1 HLRLFLI
8 HGTGLCALVLSEGRA
23 KGQGLDEVFVPLQRR
38 YTAPLMAL
46 LAAAQA
52 GGEIRADMPLRLMR
66 SAILGPMEHILWDAI
81 VSGRPVDI
89 DRTTQDMIALLWP
102 ALQPQNLHA
111 AALGQFYGEVSAAL
125 ARVQAAGGA
134 AGSAEGPAEGSEAS

>member
-1 HLRLFLI
+1 
-8 HGTGLCALVLSEGRA
+8 
-23 KGQGLDEVFVPLQRR
+23 
-38 YTAPLMAL
+38 
-46 LAAAQA
+46 
-52 GGEIRADMPLRLMR
+52 MPLRLMR

-102 ALQPQNLHA
+102 ALQPQNLQA

-125 ARVQAAGGA
+125 ARVQAAGGTAGGA
-134 AGSAEGPAEGSEAS
+134 AGSAEGSEAS